1 MRFCILLFFCL
12 GVSSLNAL
20 DFRGG
25 GWRLSLAADGSW
37 NSLQYQGVE
46 LIQPGAGQPAL
57 KMQLGSRRWIVPTFL
72 GATFDTA
79 SNTVQLKYSEAGFE
93 ILEKISLNAHGMPGL
108 LGRRIELVC
117 PTKPTVFYNV
127 GFLTPLPLEGFC
139 YAPVS
144 FLGDRR
150 NIREIEGDPSG
161 NLFRER
167 AERIQGKLLKGN
179 SFLPAAYIMP
189 LQFELPNRHTV
200 TFLHDDRED
209 PARQVFFP
217 ADGCIVAQQSVGS
230 EGWAKPGAR
239 HAIGNVY
246 LLATPGTAPAALA
259 SHAVWK
265 WFDAV
270 GFRVPEKRPDW
281 LSGAVVFE
289 FNPLVFGAEQGFAA
303 AAEAFLPRLQRM
315 GFNTLWCQPVNTGAS
330 IYMPIDYLALNPS
343 LGSEEEYRAMV
354 ARARAG
360 GMRFLQDIVPHGGRV
375 EEAQM
380 RGNSVFALRYLVRG
394 TPASGYALSGVSA
407 EWRDYLAR
415 SARYFLSLG
424 VDGFRIDQCYG
435 SNPDWKSAD
444 FPRRDQVPA
453 GISPEWWKRS
463 APMDRKNPPPLRASL
478 AGRSGGLQWIHAIR
492 SVVKQVSPDDGAV
505 LAETMPAV
513 YGLEGDFL
521 YDFLGRFLLYKFSDM
536 NRGDFVA
543 GLSRRL
549 EEQYL
554 TDPRDLLRLRYIE
567 VHDCPPAIS
576 LVGLGAARA
585 LTAVLYFSHGIPLAG
600 EARAGFDIGNGPF
613 LQTLNRLRAEF
624 PELGRGTTE
633 YLAVK
638 SSRPEVFTVR
648 RTFRGTS
655 VVGLV
660 NLSGRMVDTRISP
673 LRTPCFDVLTGEAM
687 DPERV
692 MLPPWGYRLLSGQ
705 RCPAMAEPRPHSA
718 TRGGQP
724 QLFET
729 PERFTVTNNLYT
741 LVIHR
746 RTGLM
751 ERFGK
756 SDCRISSSL
765 LLTHRVSQH
774 EAKVTVSPGEKMV
787 IRAEGK
793 HGDDTLVLAYCC
805 DPEGVDVTAE
815 LAGHSTGE
823 TVALLFSGT
832 GVDRWQAD
840 TIEGR
845 LDDFFGSTGYG
856 DRDVDLLSKMF
867 YQPFQ
872 FYTHLWPRTILWQSE
887 RQMLHP
893 KAGAI
898 RIFGADGR
906 GTAFH
911 FPDLLGEPTAG
922 MAVYSRFAGVPGWH
936 LGVFFRQPSPVMRD
950 VPQRFRFRLNPARL
964 DRISKEKTGNFQLGA
979 LAFHHDSNVLQL
991 SGRFGRILLNR
1002 RGGGIASWQ
1011 DAGGRTLLEKMD
1023 FRSLDGYAAP
1033 VFASG
1038 DLDAGCMM
1046 MQQGKQWKLRF
1057 FSRPRNPGY
1066 QGPGPAF
1073 SLLTEYTF
1081 DQSPSFQLSS
1091 AVLRFGNL
1099 PARGKRL
1106 GWQAKVPAPESV
1118 VPDSLA
1124 LLPSATGGEA
1134 FPYLR
1139 WKSGTALFSTDGKGA
1154 AATEAPPPSPVWPRN
1169 PLREDFRSFGYCAQ
1183 LVNAAGNCRNFSVLT
1198 VNPAPWVSTYRTR
1211 FAEGRG
1217 GAGDLA
1223 LRFRN
1228 YNSARISLSGTVAPG
1243 RKELVL
1249 HLAGEKL
1256 LSGSRLECEVICN
1269 DLKSCRIKR
1278 FLDLPAGTFDWRE
1291 FRLPLEFS
1299 AQSRSLSVRFKLW
1312 DPAGSIRLDDVSIR

>member
-1 MRFCILLFFCL
+1 MRFYILSLLSL
-12 GVSSLNAL
+12 GVLSLSAL
-20 DFRGG
+20 DFCGG
-25 GWRLSLAADGSW
+25 GWRLSLTADGSW

-46 LIQPGAGQPAL
+46 LIQPGTGLPAL
-57 KMQLGSRRWIVPTFL
+57 KMQLGNRKWTVPRFT
-72 GATFDTA
+72 GATVDA
-79 SNTVQLKYSEAGFE
+79 AANTVQLKYSEAGFE

-117 PTKPTVFYNV
+117 PAKPTVFYNI

-161 NLFRER
+161 NLFRKR
-167 AERIQGKLLKGN
+167 AERIQGKLLKDS

-189 LQFELPNRHTV
+189 LQFELPNRHTL

-209 PARQVFFP
+209 PARQVFYP
-217 ADGCIVAQQSVGS
+217 AGRCVIAQQSIGS
-230 EGWAKPGAR
+230 ESWAVPGTR
-239 HAIGNVY
+239 HKLGNVY
-246 LLATPGTAPAALA
+246 LLVTAGTASEALA

-270 GFRVPEKRPDW
+270 GFHVPEKRPDW
-281 LSGAVVFE
+281 LAGVVMFE
-289 FNPLVFGAEQGFAA
+289 FNPLVFGAEQGFSA
-303 AAEAFLPRLQRM
+303 AAEAFLPRMQRM

-330 IYMPIDYLALNPS
+330 IYMPIDYLALNPA

-354 ARARAG
+354 ARARKG

-375 EEAQM
+375 EEAQL
-380 RGNSVFALRYLVRG
+380 RGNSAFALRYLARG
-394 TPASGYALSGVSA
+394 TPAAGYALSGMSD
-407 EWRDYLAR
+407 EWRDYLSR
-415 SARYFLSLG
+415 TARYFLSLG
-424 VDGFRIDQCYG
+424 VDGFRIDQCFG
-435 SNPDWKSAD
+435 SNPDWKRTD

-463 APMDRKNPPPLRASL
+463 APMDRRNPPPLRASL
-478 AGRSGGLQWIHAIR
+478 TGRAGGLRWIHAIR
-492 SVVKQVSPDDGAV
+492 SVVKEVLPDDGAV

-536 NRGDFVA
+536 ERGDFVA

-567 VHDCPPAIS
+567 IHDCPPAVS

-613 LQTLNRLRAEF
+613 LQTLNRLRTEF
-624 PELGRGTTE
+624 PELGRGTAE

-648 RTFRGTS
+648 RTLQGKS
-655 VVGLV
+655 VTGVV
-660 NLSGRMVDTRISP
+660 NLSGRSMETRISP
-673 LRTPCFDVLTGEAM
+673 LRTPCFDALTGEAM

-692 MLPPWGYRLLSGQ
+692 MLSPWGFRLLTGW
-705 RCPAMAEPRPHSA
+705 RPAVSESRPHPAVQGS
-718 TRGGQP
+718 RP
-724 QLFET
+724 QLSET

-741 LVIHR
+741 FVVHR

-751 ERFGK
+751 ERFGNT
-756 SDCRISSSL
+756 DCRISNSL
-765 LLTHRVSQH
+765 LLSRRVPIC
-774 EAKVTVSPGEKMV
+774 EAKVTASPGEKIV
-787 IRAEGK
+787 IRAEGRY
-793 HGDDTLVLAYCC
+793 GDDTLVLAYFC

-815 LAGHSTGE
+815 LSGHSTGE
-823 TVALLFSGT
+823 TAALLFSGI

-856 DRDVDLLSKMF
+856 DRDADLLSKMF

-893 KAGAI
+893 KAGAV
-898 RIFGADGR
+898 RIFGADG
-906 GTAFH
+906 GGAALH
-911 FPDLLGEPTAG
+911 FPALLREPTAG
-922 MAVYSRFAGVPGWH
+922 MVVYSRFAGAPGWH
-936 LGVFFRQPSPVMRD
+936 LGVFFRQPSPIMRD
-950 VPQRFRFRLNPARL
+950 VPQRFRFRLKPERL
-964 DRISKEKTGNFQLGA
+964 DHVPEAEAGNFQLGT

-991 SGRFGRILLNR
+991 SNRYGRIVLNR
-1002 RGGGIASWQ
+1002 RGGGISSWQ
-1011 DAGGRTLLEKMD
+1011 DVNGRTLLEKMD
-1023 FRSLDGYAAP
+1023 FRSADGYAAP
-1033 VFASG
+1033 VSASG
-1038 DLDAGCMM
+1038 DQDAGWMM
-1046 MQQGKQWKLRF
+1046 MERGNRWYLRF

-1081 DQSPSFQLSS
+1081 DESPSFQLSS

-1099 PARGKRL
+1099 PAHGKRL
-1106 GWQAKVPAPESV
+1106 GWQANVLTSEPV
-1118 VPDSLA
+1118 VSDFRA

-1139 WKSGTALFSTDGKGA
+1139 WKSGTAVFSTDGKGA
-1154 AATEAPPPSPVWPRN
+1154 VPTEAPPPSPVWPRN

-1211 FAEGRG
+1211 FAEGRE

-1228 YNSARISLSGTVAPG
+1228 YNSARISLSGMVAPG
-1243 RKELVL
+1243 RRELVL
-1249 HLAGEKL
+1249 HLDGEKL
-1256 LSGSRLECEVICN
+1256 LPGSRLECEVICN

-1291 FRLPLEFS
+1291 FRLPLDFP
-1299 AQSRSLSVRFKLW
+1299 AQSRSLAVRFKLW